1 MGMETVDLPQR
12 NSPPPQQRKEKNRKN
27 KQTNKTQNNTKFK
40 KNDMNLR
47 EVNLPVSQRLFG
59 IQFYEHFT

>member
-1 MGMETVDLPQR
+1 METVDLPQR
-12 NSPPPQQRKEKNRKN
+12 NSPPPPNKEKRKIERTN
-27 KQTNKTQNNTKFK
+27 KQNTKQYKIK